1 MLLTASTNL
10 SNKDLHMKI
19 LNGDHLIM
27 LLSNRVSV
35 GRFMLCMKGLV
46 TFPPVPIIRVE
57 GVPYTCITVSDLSG
71 TVTVDRK
78 LRAH

>member
-1 MLLTASTNL
+1 MLLTAFMIL

-35 GRFMLCMKGLV
+35 GRNICLYCMHCGAGYKTASPYIRSRGESGSGC
-46 TFPPVPIIRVE
+46 TFVK
-57 GVPYTCITVSDLSG
+57 SDGS
-71 TVTVDRK
+71 
-78 LRAH
+78 